1 MTDKDKLQQISLSLE
16 KFQRTGDAEHLEDIE
31 RVLEYDGIAA
41 LTKVGIGFTKLKN
54 KIIGVEK
61 NGNTL

>member
-1 MTDKDKLQQISLSLE
+1 MNQDDLFTSD
-16 KFQRTGDAEHLEDIE
+16 
-31 RVLEYDGIAA
+31 AA